1 MPMENRRKPKYRYN
15 GASRPN
21 AEKELD
27 KLKKLE
33 AEMDKGAADI
43 AITIAEMFRFM
54 TLSAAMLPNMEL
66 DTGIVRLKVDDNG
79 IFFEVNHPFR
89 KQRKN
94 RKCYR
99 PHDFREGYDG
109 YDDDEEG
116 LIYDGD

>member
-1 MPMENRRKPKYRYN
+1 MENRRKPKYRYN
-15 GASRPN
+15 GAARPN

-33 AEMDKGAADI
+33 TEMDKGVADI
-43 AITIAEMFRFM
+43 AITISEMFRFI
-54 TLSAAMLPNMEL
+54 TLSAAILPNMEL
-66 DTGIVRLKVDDNG
+66 DAGIVRLKVDDNG

-94 RKCYR
+94 RKYCT
-99 PHDFREGYDG
+99 PHDFREEYDG
-109 YDDDEEG
+109 NDEDEEG